1 MKMNLDDFE
10 IIDEFE
16 TNEVIEITKAI
27 NLLIDDG
34 LSKMS
39 IEQMEEVRSRHKL
52 MLEQSI
58 FWMSQGNYNRFFKDL
73 REYGNWL
80 LDYIAEAEMDFWGEE
95 ESS

>member
-1 MKMNLDDFE
+1 
-10 IIDEFE
+10 
-16 TNEVIEITKAI
+16 
-27 NLLIDDG
+27 
-34 LSKMS
+34 
-39 IEQMEEVRSRHKL
+39 

-58 FWMSQGNYNRFFKDL
+58 FWMSQGNYNRFLKDL